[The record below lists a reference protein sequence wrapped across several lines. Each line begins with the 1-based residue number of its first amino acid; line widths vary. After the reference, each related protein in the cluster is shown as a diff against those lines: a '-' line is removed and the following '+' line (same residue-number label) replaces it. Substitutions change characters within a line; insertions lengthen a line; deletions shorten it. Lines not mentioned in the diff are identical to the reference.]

1 MNIIVPRTCLKIA
14 TDNGDQS
21 REESRSQLESF
32 RSAPAYVLLGD
43 PGLGKSTAFEVERE
57 AIGEEALLIPARDF
71 LTLDIN
77 SHPEWRDKT
86 LFIDGLDEIRAG
98 SRDPRWPLD
107 GIRQRLDTLGH
118 PPFRISCREAEWLG
132 DNDRDKLA
140 MVSRDHRVITL
151 RLNPL
156 TDADIVQ
163 ILNSHPGVGD
173 TRRFMA
179 KAREQGVDGLLTNP
193 LTLNLLAT
201 AVGGD
206 GGWPEGRLE
215 TFEMACRQMATE
227 HNREHVHGEQMPRAR
242 QSLDAAGKIC
252 ALQLLSGAD
261 GCSLEYNDSDANYI
275 NLDNVDKIPMEM
287 VRGALA
293 TKLFTSVG
301 GGRFTPVHRYIAEFL
316 GARHLAKLIDDGL
329 PATRVLALMTGDDG
343 MVVTAFRGLSAWLAT
358 HCPPTRNHLIE
369 SDPVGVGLYGDLRKF
384 HTEEKRK
391 LMESLNLEVAV
402 QGNVS
407 AFGALA
413 APDMECAIKVVL
425 TDQCRDIHHQTVTG
439 FLLRVLQQGAPLAN
453 LSKILLDVVYD
464 DSRLPWVAKS
474 ALDAFIH
481 ASAESP
487 DGTGK
492 LKQLLVDIGAGR
504 VSDPGNEMLGALL
517 TSLYPQEIP
526 PSEVWGYVIT
536 VGNTYFHGAY
546 HLFWADRILRQSS
559 DSDVVDLLEN
569 LHERPPASRR
579 EFGMNHMDALPV
591 RLLARALQTR
601 GDQQDPAH
609 LYHWLSAARY
619 PVWHATA
626 FDEQSTRKIRSWL
639 EQRPD
644 VQKAIF
650 LEGILGSKD
659 PHAVLAILHNSKL
672 PTDFRLWCM
681 DNALVLADTN
691 PGVSQCLTS
700 FADLPAWQSRSLGK
714 SQISFG
720 ERTIVDEAIQQQS
733 AELFKSPDGA
743 VTVKQ
748 HQTIEQRQKET
759 DRSMEQWT
767 GIVRSNAVALREQ
780 RADPTLLFQL
790 GIAYFHGFWHPAWGV
805 HAGPGLAEILR
816 DEDLVKAATTGLRD
830 TVWRSDV
837 PDIDEYLLLNHKPQ
851 THYLALP
858 FLAGVNEIARSD
870 PEQLDHLS
878 PKQMRQALAFF
889 YYAFPAPRNE
899 QGWYLNWVE
908 AYPELVA
915 DVLVQCAASSIP
927 NDKHYV
933 PELFNLAHRKEHARV
948 ARHASLQ
955 ILKAIP
961 LRCKS
966 QHLKTLDYLLWAALQ
981 HADRV
986 TLQALIEAKLSH
998 ASMNVAQRIRWLAA
1012 GIIAVPETY
1021 LQPLTTFVGRRDD
1034 RIREIAAFFC
1044 PHVTLPF
1051 LVNDL
1056 DVPAL
1061 HTVIS
1066 LLGSIFEPLRV
1077 EGTVTP
1083 EMYASEQ
1090 IHRLI
1095 DRLSSLA
1102 GDDAAQALED
1112 LANDDRLSYWHAP
1125 LEQARNRQ
1133 RVVCRDATYRDLTI
1147 EQVRKTLSNEGPA
1160 NAGDLAALVVDR
1172 LDELAQGIRTGN
1184 TDDWR
1189 QYWNE
1194 DFLGRP
1200 TTPKH
1205 EDHCRDAFL
1214 SDLRAMLPGEVD
1226 AQPEGQYA
1234 QDKRADVRF
1243 SCGEEFNVPME
1254 IKRDRHRDLWTALHA
1269 QLMAQYTSDP
1279 ATDGYGIYLVFWFG
1293 AGNIPRPPQGNPPT
1307 SPQEL
1312 RDQLEAELTEAERRK
1327 ISAYVV
1333 DVSQGGQ

>member
-1 MNIIVPRTCLKIA
+1 MDIIVPRTCSKIA
-14 TDNGDQS
+14 TDNEDRS
-21 REESRSQLESF
+21 CEESRRPLESF
-32 RSAPAYVLLGD
+32 RAAPAYVLLGD

-98 SRDPRWPLD
+98 SSDPRWPLD
-107 GIRQRLDTLGH
+107 GIRQRLETLGH

-140 MVSRDHRVITL
+140 MVSPDDRVITL

-163 ILNSHPGVGD
+163 ILDSHPDVGD

-193 LTLNLLAT
+193 LTLNMLAT

-206 GGWPEGRLE
+206 NGWPESRLD

-227 HNREHVHGEQMPRAR
+227 YNREHIHGERPPTAQ
-242 QSLDAAGKIC
+242 QLLDAAGSIC
-252 ALQLLSGAD
+252 AHQLLSGAD
-261 GCSLEYNDSDANYI
+261 GCSLEYHEGEASQMNPDSLNQISPEIA
-275 NLDNVDKIPMEM
+275 
-287 VRGALA
+287 RFALA

-301 GGRFTPVHRYIAEFL
+301 DGRFTPVHRYIAEFI

-329 PATRVLALMTGDDG
+329 PATRVLALITGDDG

-369 SDPVGVGLYGDLRKF
+369 SDPVGVGLYGDLSKF

-391 LMESLNLEVAV
+391 LLESLNLEVAV

-407 AFGALA
+407 AFGPLA

-425 TDQCRDIHHQTVTG
+425 TDQSRDIHHQTVTG
-439 FLLRVLQQGAPLAN
+439 FLLRVLQQGAPLTN

-492 LKQLLVDIGAGR
+492 LRQLLIDIGDGR

-517 TSLYPQEIP
+517 TTLYPQEIP
-526 PSEVWGYVIT
+526 PSEVWSYVII
-536 VGNTYFHGAY
+536 VGDTYLHGAY
-546 HLFWADRILRQSS
+546 HLFWRYRILERSS
-559 DSDVVDLLEN
+559 DADVVDLLDSI
-569 LHERPPASRR
+569 HERPPALRR
-579 EFGMNHMDALPV
+579 TFGMNDIDALPV

-601 GDQQDPAH
+601 GDQQNQAR
-609 LYHWLSAARY
+609 LLHWLRAATY
-619 PVWHATA
+619 PVWRAPA
-626 FDEQSTRKIRSWL
+626 FDGQSTREIESWL

-650 LEGILGSKD
+650 LEGILRYRD
-659 PHAVLAILHNSKL
+659 PHTVLEILHNSKL
-672 PTDFRLWCM
+672 PADFRLWCM
-681 DNALVLADTN
+681 DNALALADTN
-691 PGVSQCLTS
+691 PVVSKCLLSCTDLREWQFRDLGVSWIT
-700 FADLPAWQSRSLGK
+700 
-714 SQISFG
+714 FG
-720 ERTIVDEAIQQQS
+720 ERTSMDDTIEQQL
-733 AELFKSPDGA
+733 AELFESPDHTA
-743 VTVKQ
+743 TVEQ
-748 HQTIEQRQKET
+748 PLAIEHRQEENERRLERWVGT
-759 DRSMEQWT
+759 
-767 GIVRSNAVALREQ
+767 VRSNADALRER
-780 RADPTLLFQL
+780 RASSTLLFQL
-790 GIAYFHGFWHPAWGV
+790 AIAYFYGHRFTKATIKQER
-805 HAGPGLAEILR
+805 GLAGILG
-816 DEDLVKAATTGLRD
+816 DEDLAEAATAGLQGA
-830 TVWRSDV
+830 VWRSDV
-837 PDIDEYLLLNHKPQ
+837 PDVAEYLVLNDKPQ
-851 THYLALP
+851 THHLALP
-858 FLAGVNEIARSD
+858 FLAGVYEIARSD
-870 PEQLDHLS
+870 PGQLD
-878 PKQMRQALAFF
+878 QMSQRQIQQALA
-889 YYAFPAPRNE
+889 YYYCTLANHHSKP
-899 QGWYLNWVE
+899 QWYMNWVN
-908 AYPELVA
+908 ALPDLVT
-915 DVLVQCAASSIP
+915 DVLVQCAASAILDGRDFHP
-927 NDKHYV
+927 QLY
-933 PELFNLAHRKEHARV
+933 NLAYDKDHHRV
-948 ARHASLQ
+948 AEHASLHL
-955 ILKAIP
+955 LKAIP
-961 LRCKS
+961 LDCNS
-966 QHLKTLDYLLWAALQ
+966 QQLKKLDYIMWAALQ
-981 HADRV
+981 HADRAS
-986 TLQALIEAKLSH
+986 LQALIEVKLSQGN
-998 ASMNVAQRIRWLAA
+998 MNVAQRIHWLVA

-1021 LQPLTTFVGRRDD
+1021 RQPLTAFVGGRDD

-1051 LVNDL
+1051 LVNNL
-1056 DVPAL
+1056 DVLAL
-1061 HTVIS
+1061 HTLIN
-1066 LLGSIFEPLRV
+1066 LLGHIFEPLRV
-1077 EGTVTP
+1077 EGTYTN

-1095 DRLSSLA
+1095 NRLSSLA
-1102 GDDAAQALED
+1102 DDEAAQALED
-1112 LANDDRLSYWHAP
+1112 LANDDGLSYWHAP

-1133 RVVCRDATYRDLTI
+1133 RVVYRDATYQGLTI
-1147 EQVRKTLSNEGPA
+1147 EQVCQTLNNAGPA
-1160 NAGDLAALVVDR
+1160 NASDLAAIVVDR
-1172 LDELAQGIRTGN
+1172 LDGLAQEIRTGN

-1194 DFLGRP
+1194 DPQGRP
-1200 TTPKH
+1200 TAPKH

-1214 SDLRAMLPGEVD
+1214 SDLRAMLPSGVD

-1234 QDKRADVRF
+1234 HDKRADVRF
-1243 SCGEEFNVPME
+1243 SCGDELNVPME
-1254 IKRDRHRDLWTALHA
+1254 IKRDRHRDLWTALRA

-1279 ATDGYGIYLVFWFG
+1279 ATGGYGIYLVFWFG
-1293 AGNIPRPPQGNPPT
+1293 AGKIPRPPQGNPPT

-1312 RDQLEAELTEAERRK
+1312 REQLEEDLTEAERRK
-1327 ISAYVV
+1327 ISVYVV